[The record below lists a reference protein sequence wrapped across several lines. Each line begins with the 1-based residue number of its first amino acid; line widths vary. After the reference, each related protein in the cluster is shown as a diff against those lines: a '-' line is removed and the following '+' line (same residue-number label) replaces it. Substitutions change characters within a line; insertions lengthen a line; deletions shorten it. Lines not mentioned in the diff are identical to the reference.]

1 MTLPIEIYV
10 SFELGG
16 KQFDYSSTLKVALT
30 LNYLIKK
37 DFPLK
42 HLI

>member
-16 KQFDYSSTLKVALT
+16 KQFDYSSALT
-30 LNYLIKK
+30 VVLILNYLIKK

-42 HLI
+42 YLI